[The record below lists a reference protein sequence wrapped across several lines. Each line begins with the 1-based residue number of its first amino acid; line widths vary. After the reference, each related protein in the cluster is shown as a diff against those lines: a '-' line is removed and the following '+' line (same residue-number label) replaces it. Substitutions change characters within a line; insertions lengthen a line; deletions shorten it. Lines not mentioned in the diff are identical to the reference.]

1 MDEPQATEIE
11 KHLRDASDAT
21 NRALS
26 VIRILEREDH
36 AMFAGPLVEID
47 SCLHFDLLRAVYALH
62 PELQPP
68 SNEPP
73 HIISELR
80 WEDVTLPASV
90 SEADLDSIIL
100 SELKPQAQKTAMVV
114 LRTLNRCK
122 ERGLP
127 VKSEEIAAR
136 LQALAE
142 SDDRIKH
149 VGDIRM
155 WRHSEVRLKS

>member
-1 MDEPQATEIE
+1 MDETQATEIE
-11 KHLRDASDAT
+11 KHLRAASDAI

-26 VIRILEREDH
+26 LIRTLEKEDH

-47 SCLHFDLLRAVYALH
+47 SCLHFDLLRAVYARY
-62 PELQPP
+62 PELQLL

-80 WEDVTLPASV
+80 WEDVALPASV
-90 SEADLDSIIL
+90 SEADLDSIIF
-100 SELKPQAQKTAMVV
+100 SVLKPRAQKTAMVV
-114 LRTLNRCK
+114 VRTLDRCI

-142 SDDRIKH
+142 SDDRIEY

-155 WRHSEVRLKS
+155 WRHSEVRLKD